1 MKIIGKIC
9 RILGILLLTVVVL
22 IAAADAAWVGIPELK
37 ARKRLDCVDAFA
49 QDTADISFA
58 PGPQVYALGEAT
70 HGNAD
75 FQRLR
80 LTVFRQ
86 LVEDCG
92 VRAFALEADFGEAM
106 LVDRYVQGGE
116 GTAEDAL
123 SNLSFTIYHTQEMA
137 ELIDWM
143 RDYNAAAAE
152 DDRLTFYGFDMQN
165 PQASLRLLTDFCRE
179 NGALTD
185 ENAADKLAAMAES
198 GGIFAEIMENGG
210 FSLVQDLRD
219 ELAAQDNDPML
230 LHAAD
235 CVLQAAELAS
245 AHAGDDY
252 IKYNNIRDSF
262 MAQNVQWI
270 AEREDTL
277 GRPAVMISGHN
288 GHVAFRAQY
297 YSSMGSF
304 LREALGDKYFVIGT
318 DYYKTVCNIA
328 GDGGR
333 GDHSFCSADP
343 LAAQAK
349 RLGGEYYLNF
359 TSPNLS
365 DELRALIDS
374 PMSMG
379 SLGEGYNFLMKLIP
393 TSHRVSDIPSQLYS
407 AMIYVYKASPISPA

>member
-1 MKIIGKIC
+1 MRIIGKIFK
-9 RILGILLLTVVVL
+9 ILGILLLSVVML
-22 IAAADAAWVGIPELK
+22 TAATDTAWVGVPELK
-37 ARKRLDCVDAFA
+37 ASKRLDCVDAFA
-49 QDTADISFA
+49 QDTADIGFA

-80 LTVFRQ
+80 LTVLRQ

-106 LVDRYVQGGE
+106 LVDRYIQGGE

-143 RDYNAAAAE
+143 RDYNAAAPE

-165 PQASLRLLTDFCRE
+165 PQTGLRLLADFCRE
-179 NGALTD
+179 NGGLTD
-185 ENAADKLAAMAES
+185 ENAADKLTALAES
-198 GGIFAEIMENGG
+198 GKSFAEVTKSGDL
-210 FSLVQDLRD
+210 SLVQALRD
-219 ELAAQDNDPML
+219 ELAVRDDAPML

-235 CVLQAAELAS
+235 CVLQAAELAA

-270 AEREDTL
+270 AEREDML

-349 RLGGEYYLNF
+349 RFGGEYYLNF
-359 TSPNLS
+359 TSPELS

-379 SLGEGYNFLMKLIP
+379 SLGEGYSFLMKLIP